1 MSAVAPAPAPARA
14 TFVESSSRRAP
25 RASAE
30 TLRAPAPLARAQ
42 NALTPRVVASHPTRG
57 RVVVRLAPRAVAAGG
72 SDLKIGATPDDDD
85 SPDLARSD
93 DGAPANPE
101 LADDADD
108 ADHLRTET
116 DGGGGGSGEGGG
128 GEGGSGGSGSGG
140 SGSGGSGSESESSG
154 ASTSADAAATLA
166 GWAAAAAE
174 KASEFRAVDGG
185 LRAGAASLFAANL
198 ATWTTMRAAA
208 GREARGAERRRADDA
223 RVAAAAEAEKLAR
236 EEAAAAEYEKAELAK
251 AELEDEERR
260 RAKALVAASDA
271 ASVASRLPDS
281 VASPAPAI
289 ASITALATV
298 NQVTQVAAEAEER
311 AVGGF
316 AGEEDV
322 ASANAASDAAASSP
336 ARGMPFAVIPSD
348 AEDPRVVAALQD
360 AAEAQVAAADAMRA
374 AAAATRAAADAT
386 AAAQLLQTAIAAG
399 ADAGE
404 DAPASRVA
412 ADDAKQN
419 AADAERAA
427 ATAELAAA
435 RHVARGER
443 TGVPSSAALPLV
455 SVPAAAEESPAK
467 GAARAVGRVACACA
481 SAVAVAVRRGAP
493 VVVDGVRSFADEHG
507 PKATRHARSL
517 AGVVAAKARDAWRG
531 VDVETVARNGR
542 TVVTTSPGLKQR
554 LAGGYEK
561 IRRLSGLRG
570 AREVGKKIE
579 KAKEK
584 KDATAAE
591 GGGKP

>member
-30 TLRAPAPLARAQ
+30 TLRAPAPLARAR

-116 DGGGGGSGEGGG
+116 DGDGGGSGEGGG

-298 NQVTQVAAEAEER
+298 NQVTQVAAEAEEP

-316 AGEEDV
+316 AGEDDV

-443 TGVPSSAALPLV
+443 TGVPSSAAMPLV

-467 GAARAVGRVACACA
+467 GAARAVGRVAGACA

-591 GGGKP
+591 AGGKP